1 MNPDD
6 TQPEINE
13 AILRVVDTIGAL
25 MEFWGFKRNMGRMW
39 TLLYLEPRPL
49 SAAELGER
57 LTLSTGAVSM
67 TLADLVR
74 WGAVKKT
81 WVPGERRDYYEP
93 ETSIW
98 KMISRVF
105 RERELLQIREAIE
118 VFDQAVTT
126 IKSNRQAARRRA
138 TREQDDRL
146 GFALSRISALSTLA
160 HIGERLLDSILSG
173 KAVDAAPLE
182 SFMSDGGDDP
192 GEKKG
197 GP

>member
-1 MNPDD
+1 VPDEREGS
-6 TQPEINE
+6 QPAIND

-39 TLLYLEPRPL
+39 TLLYLEPRAL
-49 SAAELGER
+49 SAAELAER
-57 LTLSTGAVSM
+57 LSLSSGAVSM
-67 TLADLVR
+67 TLGELAK

-118 VFDQAVTT
+118 VFDQAVAT
-126 IKSNRQAARRRA
+126 ISAHRRSA
-138 TREQDDRL
+138 MTREQDDRL
-146 GFALSRISALSTLA
+146 GFALSRISALGTLA

-173 KAVDAAPLE
+173 KSVDAAPLE
-182 SFMSDGGDDP
+182 SFVGGATDTGADK
-192 GEKKG
+192 KKG